1 MHEATGILILI
12 FVVAALLIGSAVRH
26 LLKRA
31 SIPYTVALLVIG
43 LGLGLVQR
51 TDPFREYLPT
61 ISASLKLVAEIE
73 PHLILFVFL
82 PTLIFES
89 AFTMEAHLFR
99 RIFSQI
105 ATLAVPGMILAAIAT
120 AVLAKYLFPWGW
132 GWPLC
137 LLFGALVSATDPVA
151 VVALLKEVS
160 SRKRLET
167 LLEGESLLNDG
178 TAIVLFGLFYALVV
192 TDDTTDF
199 SVLKVVGDFS
209 WVILLG
215 LSIGLIV
222 GAVAIYWVG
231 RVFNDPLIEIVVSI
245 AAAYL
250 VFLLAENVFHVSGV
264 VALVALALLFAS
276 VGRTRI
282 SPEVS
287 SFLHHFWEMMAHIAN
302 TLIFLLVGIV
312 IAHRVPLDDPSLWI
326 TLGFLY
332 AGVQL
337 IRATVIAVFTPVLKR
352 MGIGIT
358 REKAIVLIWGG
369 LRGAVSLALALIVA
383 QDAAIPR
390 SIGDQILFLCAGLVV
405 LTILINGTSMGAVLG
420 WLKLNRLPP
429 GKQATVERAS
439 YSVFRELGAL
449 LTKLRANEF
458 LRNADW
464 DKVKALVRLKDLD
477 APATPATFP
486 QASEH
491 DQVIAF
497 RRRLLEAE
505 RRDYWAQFEEGTLGR
520 TATHQLVEAVEH
532 ALDGEPKIHP
542 RSDLQALWRMPKV
555 LGHLIHHRFLN
566 KLVLTMTFE
575 RLALGYDAAR
585 GFIKAQDAVAQHI
598 DELAPTEEEAEIVRQ
613 EVLQNKRETLGHI
626 EKFREAFPE
635 IITALETNI
644 AGRVL
649 LNRERAVIQDL
660 LDSAVLDRP
669 EAERMV
675 ADVELRMASLQ
686 KPSPKISR
694 PDPAHLI
701 TQASWSQGLRHSTVE
716 SLLSAASQEIYG
728 VNDIIVGQGSEG
740 GSLGIISRGT
750 VEVSERRN
758 GKEHVLNVLG
768 PGALI
773 GVRSLQLGI
782 NSQTVRAITPVV
794 AVWLTASKLKPII
807 AADDTLAARIRQL
820 VHNEAEG
827 RGEASI

>member
-1 MHEATGILILI
+1 MHETTGILILI
-12 FVVAALLIGSAVRH
+12 FVVAALIIGSAIRN
-26 LLKRA
+26 LLKG
-31 SIPYTVALLVIG
+31 SSVPYTVALLVIG
-43 LGLGLVQR
+43 LGLGLAQR
-51 TDPFREYLPT
+51 TDLFSEYLPT
-61 ISASLKLVAEIE
+61 IAASLKLVADIE

-89 AFTMEAHLFR
+89 AFTMEVHLFR
-99 RIFSQI
+99 RMFTQI
-105 ATLAVPGMILAAIAT
+105 ATLAVPGMILAATAS
-120 AVLAKYLFPWGW
+120 AVLAKYLFPWDW

-137 LLFGALVSATDPVA
+137 FLFGALVSATDPVA

-167 LLEGESLLNDG
+167 LIEGESLLNDG

-192 TDDTTDF
+192 TDGAADF
-199 SVLKVVGDFS
+199 SLLKVAGDFS

-215 LSIGLIV
+215 LSIGVII
-222 GAVAIYWVG
+222 GALAIYWVG

-287 SFLHHFWEMMAHIAN
+287 GFLHHFWEMMAHIAN

-332 AGVQL
+332 VGVQL

-390 SIGDQILFLCAGLVV
+390 TIGDQILFLCAGLVV
-405 LTILINGTSMGAVLG
+405 LTVLINGTSMGAVLG
-420 WLKLNRLPP
+420 WLKLSRLPP

-439 YSVFRELGAL
+439 YSILRELGAL
-449 LTKLRANEF
+449 LTKLRDDAF

-464 DKVKALVRLKDLD
+464 DKVKALVRLHDGE
-477 APATPATFP
+477 APDTLATFA

-532 ALDGEPKIHP
+532 ALDGEPQIHP
-542 RSDLQALWRMPKV
+542 RSDLQALWRTPKV
-555 LGHLIHHRFLN
+555 LGHLMHHRVLN
-566 KLVLTMTFE
+566 ELVLAMMFE
-575 RLALGYDAAR
+575 RLTLGYDAAR
-585 GFIKAQDAVAQHI
+585 GFIRAQDAVAQHI
-598 DELAPTEEEAEIVRQ
+598 DELAPTEEKAEVVRQ
-613 EVLQNKRETLGHI
+613 EVLKNKRETLWHI

-635 IITALETNI
+635 IISALETNI

-649 LNRERAVIQDL
+649 LNRERAVIRDL
-660 LDSAVLDRP
+660 FDSAVLDKP

-686 KPSPKISR
+686 KLSPKISR
-694 PDPAHLI
+694 PDPAQLI
-701 TQASWSQGLRHSTVE
+701 TQASWTQGLRQSTVQ

-728 VNDIIVGQGSEG
+728 VNDIIIRPGSEG
-740 GSLGIISRGT
+740 GSLCIIYRGT
-750 VEVSERRN
+750 VEVLERHN
-758 GKEHVLNVLG
+758 GKERVTNVLG

-773 GVRSLQLGI
+773 GVRSLHSGI

-794 AVWLTASKLKPII
+794 AIWLTARKLKSII
-807 AADDTLAARIRQL
+807 ANDDTLAARISRL
-820 VHNEAEG
+820 VHSEAEDSG
-827 RGEASI
+827 DASG